1 MAIYHLSVSN
11 VSRASGSRATATL
24 SYITGKR
31 VHDERRGETYD
42 YGRKERVLRVGTLL
56 PEGAPA
62 EFADPAVLFN
72 AVELHETGRTARPAK
87 KIVVAL
93 PREFTPRQRVQ
104 ALEEYIRENLNA
116 DGYAATYAIHEDR
129 EGNNPHAHILVANRQ
144 IDPAT
149 GGWARLKQRMEYVL
163 DERGERVPLIDPET
177 GRQKTDK
184 RGRRQWKRTSVS
196 LNPLDRKAKLKA
208 LRESWAKTCNARL
221 DETARIDHRSLE
233 DQGSDLEPT
242 IHEGYAARAIERAG
256 GVSERCEA
264 NREIRRSNGLLTA
277 IRTELGRIFDRLGEL
292 FAAKIR
298 QLRQRQAQPE
308 PAREP
313 NWRYFEGD
321 ARRQLEADRADHTA
335 AIRGKLMGAKADVR
349 NREEWWRSHGTEE
362 FEAAKQII
370 DVARAASREARDANV
385 FKRGRLLRNAE
396 QVAGEQSEKLR
407 GAVPWLEDT
416 DIPSDWDQANRFRM
430 RATKAIHDHDMQPRT
445 GLVDELERRLE
456 QAERAE
462 GEKPSP
468 EQVKAL
474 ALRMAEQR
482 ERAEKRGGRGDLCE
496 ENRRIQALNRL
507 LDALRAMIGR
517 LSDQAQGIL
526 TAVKRRQR
534 PSGAPQAPS
543 SPEPAERPQERPQ
556 ARETPPQA
564 PQEPPKPIRTKKALT
579 DRFKTRL
586 DERLAEN
593 ERKQAEKQAEP
604 DMEETWDLSDPADPL
619 NIGMGWGTGG
629 HGLGL

>member
-11 VSRASGSRATATL
+11 VSRASGSKATATL
-24 SYITGKR
+24 SYISGRR

-62 EFADPAVLFN
+62 EYADPAVLFN

-208 LRESWAKTCNARL
+208 LRESWANTCNARL

-256 GVSERCEA
+256 GVSERCQT
-264 NREIRRSNGLLTA
+264 NREIRRSNSLLTA
-277 IRTELGRIFDRLGEL
+277 VRAELGRIFDRLGEL
-292 FAAKIR
+292 FAAKIGR
-298 QLRQRQAQPE
+298 LRRRQARLE
-308 PAREP
+308 PAEP

-321 ARRQLEADRADHTA
+321 ARRQLEADKADHTA
-335 AIRGKLMGAKADVR
+335 AIRGKLMDARADVR
-349 NREEWWRSHGTEE
+349 NREEWWRSHGTKE
-362 FEAAKQII
+362 FEAARQII
-370 DVARAASREARDANV
+370 DVALKASREARDANI

-396 QVAGEQSEKLR
+396 QVAGEQSARLR
-407 GAVPWLEDT
+407 MAVPWLEDT
-416 DIPSDWDQANRFRM
+416 AIPSDWDQANRFRM
-430 RATKAIHDHDMQPRT
+430 RATKAIYDHDMQPRT
-445 GLVDELERRLE
+445 RLVAELERRLE

-462 GEKPSP
+462 SERPSP

-482 ERAEKRGGRGDLCE
+482 AQAENPTQDTKR
-496 ENRRIQALNRL
+496 
-507 LDALRAMIGR
+507 
-517 LSDQAQGIL
+517 
-526 TAVKRRQR
+526 
-534 PSGAPQAPS
+534 PAPS
-543 SPEPAERPQERPQ
+543 
-556 ARETPPQA
+556 

>member
-1 MAIYHLSVSN
+1 MGLSGFCFASFF
-11 VSRASGSRATATL
+11 RAASSF
-24 SYITGKR
+24 S
-31 VHDERRGETYD
+31 
-42 YGRKERVLRVGTLL
+42 
-56 PEGAPA
+56 P
-62 EFADPAVLFN
+62 
-72 AVELHETGRTARPAK
+72 
-87 KIVVAL
+87 
-93 PREFTPRQRVQ
+93 
-104 ALEEYIRENLNA
+104 
-116 DGYAATYAIHEDR
+116 
-129 EGNNPHAHILVANRQ
+129 
-144 IDPAT
+144 
-149 GGWARLKQRMEYVL
+149 
-163 DERGERVPLIDPET
+163 
-177 GRQKTDK
+177 
-184 RGRRQWKRTSVS
+184 
-196 LNPLDRKAKLKA
+196 
-208 LRESWAKTCNARL
+208 
-221 DETARIDHRSLE
+221 
-233 DQGSDLEPT
+233 
-242 IHEGYAARAIERAG
+242 
-256 GVSERCEA
+256 
-264 NREIRRSNGLLTA
+264 RRS

-298 QLRQRQAQPE
+298 QLRQRQARPE

-482 ERAEKRGGRGDLCE
+482 ERAAEDPTQDM
-496 ENRRIQALNRL
+496 NRPE
-507 LDALRAMIGR
+507 
-517 LSDQAQGIL
+517 
-526 TAVKRRQR
+526 
-534 PSGAPQAPS
+534 PSGDEPLDLS
-543 SPEPAERPQERPQ
+543 EPEDLG
-556 ARETPPQA
+556 
-564 PQEPPKPIRTKKALT
+564 EPPKPIRTKKALT

>member
-298 QLRQRQAQPE
+298 QLRQRQARPE

-335 AIRGKLMGAKADVR
+335 AIRGKLMGAKAD
-349 NREEWWRSHGTEE
+349 
-362 FEAAKQII
+362 
-370 DVARAASREARDANV
+370 
-385 FKRGRLLRNAE
+385 
-396 QVAGEQSEKLR
+396 
-407 GAVPWLEDT
+407 
-416 DIPSDWDQANRFRM
+416 
-430 RATKAIHDHDMQPRT
+430 
-445 GLVDELERRLE
+445 
-456 QAERAE
+456 ERAE

-482 ERAEKRGGRGDLCE
+482 ERAAEDPTQDMNRPEPSGDEPLDLSEPEDMGESGPFE
-496 ENRRIQALNRL
+496 ERSAPRTKADLLREIRQRADRRTGQQEAEQRQI
-507 LDALRAMIGR
+507 DPW
-517 LSDQAQGIL
+517 QAQ
-526 TAVKRRQR
+526 
-534 PSGAPQAPS
+534 
-543 SPEPAERPQERPQ
+543 
-556 ARETPPQA
+556 PPQ
-564 PQEPPKPIRTKKALT
+564 R
-579 DRFKTRL
+579 R
-586 DERLAEN
+586 
-593 ERKQAEKQAEP
+593 
-604 DMEETWDLSDPADPL
+604 
-619 NIGMGWGTGG
+619 G
-629 HGLGL
+629 HGR

>member
-298 QLRQRQAQPE
+298 QLRQRQARPE

-370 DVARAASREARDANV
+370 DVARAASREARDAN
-385 FKRGRLLRNAE
+385 A
-396 QVAGEQSEKLR
+396 
-407 GAVPWLEDT
+407 
-416 DIPSDWDQANRFRM
+416 
-430 RATKAIHDHDMQPRT
+430 
-445 GLVDELERRLE
+445 
-456 QAERAE
+456 
-462 GEKPSP
+462 SP

-482 ERAEKRGGRGDLCE
+482 ERAAEDPTQDMNRPEPSGDEPLDLSEPEDLGESGPFE
-496 ENRRIQALNRL
+496 ERSAPRTKADLLREIRQRADRRTGQQEAEQRQI
-507 LDALRAMIGR
+507 DPW
-517 LSDQAQGIL
+517 QAQ
-526 TAVKRRQR
+526 
-534 PSGAPQAPS
+534 
-543 SPEPAERPQERPQ
+543 
-556 ARETPPQA
+556 PPQ
-564 PQEPPKPIRTKKALT
+564 R
-579 DRFKTRL
+579 R
-586 DERLAEN
+586 
-593 ERKQAEKQAEP
+593 
-604 DMEETWDLSDPADPL
+604 
-619 NIGMGWGTGG
+619 G
-629 HGLGL
+629 HGR

>member
-1 MAIYHLSVSN
+1 MAIYSLNISS
-11 VSRASGSRATATL
+11 ASSAVAAL
-24 SYITGKR
+24 SYITSMR
-31 VHDERRGETYD
+31 VRDDARGETYSGF
-42 YGRKERVLRVGTLL
+42 GRRERVAHVATLL
-56 PEGAPA
+56 PEGAPSGY
-62 EFADPAVLFN
+62 ADPERLFN
-72 AVELHETGRTARPAK
+72 AAQAAERGTGVAAK
-87 KIVVAL
+87 KIMVAL
-93 PREFTPRQRVQ
+93 PRELDEGQRVL
-104 ALEEYIRENLNA
+104 AVERFIRENLTA
-116 DGYAATYAIHEDR
+116 GGYAATYAIHLDR
-129 EGNNPHAHILVANRQ
+129 EGRNPHAHILVANRR
-144 IDPAT
+144 IDPRT
-149 GGWARLKQRMEYVL
+149 GEWARLKQKTTFAL
-163 DERGERVPLIDPET
+163 DGNGQRIPVIDPKT
-177 GRQKTDK
+177 GVQKVDK
-184 RGRRQWKRTSVS
+184 RNRKQWKRVTVS
-196 LNPLDRKAKLKA
+196 ENPLGTKAML
-208 LRESWAKTCNARL
+208 LSMRESWADVCNGL
-221 DETARIDHRSLE
+221 LPEGVRIDHRSLE
-233 DQGSDLEPT
+233 EQGIDLEPT

-264 NREIRRSNGLLTA
+264 NREIRRSNGLLTS

-298 QLRQRQAQPE
+298 QLRQRQARPE

-482 ERAEKRGGRGDLCE
+482 ERAAEDPTQDMNRPESSGDEPLDLSEPEDLGESGPFE
-496 ENRRIQALNRL
+496 ERSAPRTKADL
-507 LDALRAMIGR
+507 LREI
-517 LSDQAQGIL
+517 
-526 TAVKRRQR
+526 RQR
-534 PSGAPQAPS
+534 ADRRTGQQ
-543 SPEPAERPQERPQ
+543 EAEQRQIDPWQVQ
-556 ARETPPQA
+556 PPQ
-564 PQEPPKPIRTKKALT
+564 R
-579 DRFKTRL
+579 R
-586 DERLAEN
+586 
-593 ERKQAEKQAEP
+593 
-604 DMEETWDLSDPADPL
+604 
-619 NIGMGWGTGG
+619 G
-629 HGLGL
+629 HGR